1 MAENSTIEHMPK
13 LLHRRYSYST
23 ESVIASGK
31 AYSIAPNK
39 FTPVYEAYPV
49 VDGVEYCPIAA
60 TRIYTT
66 TPLVVSYL
74 GLYATTENG
83 AYVLAMYNGSSSDAA
98 KARLVYLD
106 VLYAPLDFVEEVNE

>member
-23 ESVIASGK
+23 ESVIATGK
-31 AYSIAPNK
+31 AYSIAPGE

-49 VDGVEYCPIAA
+49 VDGIEYHPIAV

-66 TPLVVSYL
+66 TPLVISYL
-74 GLYATTENG
+74 HLLATIENSS
-83 AYVLAMYNGSSSDAA
+83 YVLAVYNGSSSDAA
-98 KARLVYLD
+98 KARAIYLD
-106 VLYAPLDFVEEVNE
+106 VLYAPRNSVEVIV